1 MKGISPKIINKY
13 RKRFSVYLTK
23 MFFFASLVSK
33 LYPYYFDT
41 SKQSRF
47 SVYWKREIYILKWR
61 VCARKNAIY
70 RPEWAV
76 R

>member
-47 SVYWKREIYILKWR
+47 SVY
-61 VCARKNAIY
+61 
-70 RPEWAV
+70 
-76 R
+76 